1 MSRPGVMFYFDVRPC
16 LKRLD
21 DASKGKLFEAI
32 LDYGEHGIVPEL
44 DGMLGVAWDFIQ
56 PRVDRDEDKY
66 QEKCENNR
74 KAANVRWEREREKQ
88 EASQASNCI
97 QAMPTTTSTSTT
109 NPNPIS
115 ASKTES
121 KTTPSRS
128 KNYVE
133 NYGED
138 LEARRKDALSML
150 NALE

>member
-1 MSRPGVMFYFDVRPC
+1 MSKPGVMFYFDVRPC

-74 KAANVRWEREREKQ
+74 KAANVRWERERERQ
-88 EASQASNCI
+88 QGSLVSNCI
-97 QAMPTTTSTSTT
+97 QTMPTTTSTTNSIST
-109 NPNPIS
+109 
-115 ASKTES
+115 SKTES
-121 KTTPSRS
+121 NTTAVYY
-128 KNYVE
+128 NGYVE
-133 NYGED
+133 NLGD
-138 LEARRKDALSML
+138 DMEARKKNALSVL
-150 NALE
+150 GSL